1 MHIFKD
7 VKAQNLLSNNKQ
19 FYCESNAGAKVM
31 TPNFKTIFLIILTVN
46 YASSQWG
53 GNDIFTSLEAMRRLW
68 VEDKLFVSKL
78 EDTISTMK
86 ELIPHMER

>member
-1 MHIFKD
+1 MTLKY
-7 VKAQNLLSNNKQ
+7 KA
-19 FYCESNAGAKVM
+19 
-31 TPNFKTIFLIILTVN
+31 IFLIILTLNCV
-46 YASSQWG
+46 SSQWG

-68 VEDKLFVSKL
+68 IEDKVFVNKL

>member
-1 MHIFKD
+1 MYIFKH
-7 VKAQNLLSNNKQ
+7 VKTQNLLSNNKH

-31 TPNFKTIFLIILTVN
+31 TPKFKTIFLIILTLN
-46 YASSQWG
+46 YVSCQWG

-68 VEDKLFVSKL
+68 VEDKLFVTKL

>member
-1 MHIFKD
+1 MHIFKN
-7 VKAQNLLSNNKQ
+7 VKAQNLLSNNKH

-31 TPNFKTIFLIILTVN
+31 TPKFKTIFLIILTLN
-46 YASSQWG
+46 YVSCQWG

>member
-1 MHIFKD
+1 M
-7 VKAQNLLSNNKQ
+7 LSNNKH

-31 TPNFKTIFLIILTVN
+31 TPSFKTIFLIILTLN